1 MDCGV
6 KLGNHSQCG
15 VDGDVMTRQPQS
27 LEHLSES
34 EMFSKHNKIII
45 LFLCVVFQI
54 LPMNLVAIVTLKT
67 VEMSVY
73 F

>member
-1 MDCGV
+1 MWSGMWC
-6 KLGNHSQCG
+6 KTRKHPQCG

-34 EMFSKHNKIII
+34 EMFSKHNKMIN

-54 LPMNLVAIVTLKT
+54 LPMNLVAIGTIKKC
-67 VEMSVY
+67 
-73 F
+73 